1 MICPMTTFDC
11 LSCDDSTGCK
21 LLTCKARCRW
31 PDCNCYSP
39 QGPQSCRAEPWAN
52 LGRDQHGQRRA
63 MTEIPA
69 PQGREPARG
78 GSAHCLGKAP
88 LERKE

>member
-1 MICPMTTFDC
+1 MICPMTAADC
-11 LSCDDSTGCK
+11 PSCDDTTSCK

-52 LGRDQHGQRRA
+52 LGPRPAAQRHGDD
-63 MTEIPA
+63 ESPA
-69 PQGREPARG
+69 PAG
-78 GSAHCLGKAP
+78 
-88 LERKE
+88 